1 MASENVNK
9 YIEKR
14 YDRWL
19 DYAKYICSL
28 SSMSGEEIDVLN
40 EVLITILEK
49 ADAETDRMLETKRGK
64 YTELDYY
71 IIGSIKL
78 NATSDTAPYRHKY
91 KSLPIDDNVEWCRLN
106 IVDRDEGE
114 GEGENKEQYVLGRF
128 REVRE
133 IIKSLGLSEKATKI
147 FTWKFFAG
155 ESFSDWPGKESKKEL
170 YAVYKKT
177 LKAVIDKKN
186 GKLLV

>member
-1 MASENVNK
+1 MASEALNK

-40 EVLITILEK
+40 KVLITILEK

-78 NATSDTAPYRHKY
+78 NATSDTAP
-91 KSLPIDDNVEWCRLN
+91 
-106 IVDRDEGE
+106 
-114 GEGENKEQYVLGRF
+114 
-128 REVRE
+128 
-133 IIKSLGLSEKATKI
+133 
-147 FTWKFFAG
+147 
-155 ESFSDWPGKESKKEL
+155 
-170 YAVYKKT
+170 
-177 LKAVIDKKN
+177 
-186 GKLLV
+186 